1 MIPLYGHLWVEQV
14 NYNNNNCYGMYHPP
28 QIHRN
33 RTVLDKIFNYR
44 VIKTAIII
52 TRPPQ
57 AIIPR
62 LDSQIVNGI
71 GRRVYSY
78 P

>member
-14 NYNNNNCYGMYHPP
+14 NYNNNYCYGMFHLP

-52 TRPPQ
+52 TRPPP

-62 LDSQIVNGI
+62 LDSQIVNGT
-71 GRRVYSY
+71 GRGVYSY